1 MTEKMNIR
9 TKMMHVQVE
18 LDAPKSQYN
27 SFGNY
32 AYRNAEDIKQALKPL
47 QVQYNFYMEY
57 NVDIV
62 VKEGVRYVE
71 VVSYFC
77 DCDSDDK
84 ISSNGFAKEPVS
96 KKGMSEEQV
105 TGSASSYA
113 TKYALSNLFSIDDAD
128 DADNFPN
135 GGVDSPNKQP
145 QQAPQQPQRQPQK
158 TAQQEVISSER
169 YGKILKGI
177 EKLSKLSGQEFGDVL
192 AKVQGVAGVND
203 LKSTPKTKENACL
216 SWLIDEIGKAEA
228 QAGNNAN
235 MNLENM

>member
-1 MTEKMNIR
+1 MEMTEKMSIGR
-9 TKMMHVQVE
+9 KMMHTQVE

-27 SFGNY
+27 DFGKY

-47 QVQYNFYMEY
+47 QQKYGFYMEY
-57 NVDIV
+57 DVDIV

-135 GGVDSPNKQP
+135 GGVDNSNK
-145 QQAPQQPQRQPQK
+145 QPQK

-177 EKLSKLSGQEFGDVL
+177 EKLSKLSGQAFGDVL

-203 LKSTPKTKENACL
+203 LKSTPKTKENDCL
-216 SWLIDEIGKAEA
+216 SWLVDEIGKAEA

>member
-27 SFGNY
+27 SFGKY

-47 QVQYNFYMEY
+47 QQKYDFFMEY
-57 NVDIV
+57 SVDIV

-84 ISSNGFAKEPVS
+84 ISSNGFAKEPAS

-135 GGVDSPNKQP
+135 GGVDNSNKQP
-145 QQAPQQPQRQPQK
+145 QQAPQQ
-158 TAQQEVISSER
+158 ELVSSED
-169 YGKILKGI
+169 YGKVLKGI
-177 EKLSKLSGQEFGDVL
+177 EKLSQVSGQEFGDVL
-192 AKVQGVAGVND
+192 ATVQGMANVND
-203 LKSTPKTKENACL
+203 LKHMPKNMLADCL
-216 SWLIDEIGKAEA
+216 KWLVDEVKKAEA
-228 QAGNNAN
+228 QAGNNAS